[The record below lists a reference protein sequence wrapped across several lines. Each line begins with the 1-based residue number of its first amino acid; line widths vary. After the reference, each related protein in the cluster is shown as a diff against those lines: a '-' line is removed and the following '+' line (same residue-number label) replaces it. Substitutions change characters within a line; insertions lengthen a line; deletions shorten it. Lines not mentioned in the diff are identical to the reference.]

1 MWEGGLKS
9 VSAQADWLMGDSGQN
24 QHENSGLQMDHLSPE
39 QRGTHDNG
47 AKENVKEE
55 KKNTEMT
62 DFPFL

>member
-1 MWEGGLKS
+1 
-9 VSAQADWLMGDSGQN
+9 MGDSGQN

-55 KKNTEMT
+55 KKTFFIAKEHRN
-62 DFPFL
+62 D